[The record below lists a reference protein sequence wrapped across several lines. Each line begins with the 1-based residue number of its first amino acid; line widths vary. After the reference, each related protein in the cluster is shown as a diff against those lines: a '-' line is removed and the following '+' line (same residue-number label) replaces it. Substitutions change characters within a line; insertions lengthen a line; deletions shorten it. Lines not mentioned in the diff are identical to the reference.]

1 MCQKKGKVLK
11 MKKRLGFRTKKI
23 LSWMMAGCL
32 LLALAACGKEDTQ
45 GDSGLTA
52 VVPGIENN
60 GNEDSQ
66 GGAVSEDA
74 EGLPDGE
81 EGYFSEEYGEYFLGG
96 LTYKLDA
103 ATKTAQA
110 TGLSS
115 LENTEVVMPDVISYD
130 GCEYKVTGVAESLFA
145 YQANLTGVK
154 LAAGLTEIP
163 ASMFYGCEKL
173 VNVTIPD
180 GVKKIGDNAF
190 TQCFSLNSMELP
202 ASLESIGAEAF
213 FGCEMLQQMVLPDS
227 VSEIGNAAF
236 YDCSLLRSVTLS
248 KNLKAIPDEAFGNCV
263 CLKEITIPDG
273 VKEIG
278 FEVFWGCSALN
289 TVVIPDSV
297 ALIGSRCFYDCA
309 GLQEVTLPMALTE
322 ADREMFAYCEALQT
336 IHAPENLCEELNE
349 MFALDEVEIVAR

>member
-23 LSWMMAGCL
+23 VSLMMAGCL
-32 LLALAACGKEDTQ
+32 LLALAACGKDDTQ

-52 VVPGIENN
+52 VDPGIGST
-60 GNEDSQ
+60 GNESSQ

-74 EGLPDGE
+74 EGLSDSD
-81 EGYFSEEYGEYFLGG
+81 EGYFSEEYGEYFIGG
-96 LTYKLDA
+96 ITYKLDA
-103 ATKTAQA
+103 AAKTASA
-110 TGLSS
+110 TGVYS
-115 LENTEVVMPDVISYD
+115 LENTDVVMPDAIAYD
-130 GCEYKVTGVAESLFA
+130 GSEYKVTGAAESLFA
-145 YQANLTGVK
+145 YQTGLVSVQ
-154 LAAGLTEIP
+154 LAVGLTEIP

-173 VNVTIPD
+173 VNVTMPD

-190 TQCFSLNSMELP
+190 TQCFSLNSIELP
-202 ASLESIGAEAF
+202 DSLESIGAEAF
-213 FGCEMLQQMVLPDS
+213 FGCEMLQQIVVPDS

-236 YDCSLLRSVTLS
+236 YDCALLGSVTLS

-263 CLKEITIPDG
+263 CLKEIIIPDG

-278 FEVFWGCSALN
+278 FEVFWGCSALK

-309 GLQEVTLPMALTE
+309 GLQEVTLPVALSE
-322 ADREMFAYCEALQT
+322 VDREMFAYCEALGT
-336 IHAPENLCEELNE
+336 IYAPESLCEELSAI
-349 MFALDEVEIVAR
+349 FALDEVEIVAR